1 MFVDN
6 KFESYKNFL
15 KQGLETEQHYAD
27 NFAKLSWTP
36 NYKFKFK
43 MTDKFVNQ
51 ALTIPSNPFM
61 TDNEV
66 EQVVKIVMGR
76 N

>member
-1 MFVDN
+1 
-6 KFESYKNFL
+6 
-15 KQGLETEQHYAD
+15 
-27 NFAKLSWTP
+27 
-36 NYKFKFK
+36 